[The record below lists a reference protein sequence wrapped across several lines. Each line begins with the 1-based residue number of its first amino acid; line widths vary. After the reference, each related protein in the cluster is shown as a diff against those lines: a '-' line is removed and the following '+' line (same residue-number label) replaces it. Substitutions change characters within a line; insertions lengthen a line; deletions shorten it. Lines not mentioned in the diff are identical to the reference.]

1 VKTGLSIVCLSRRHY
16 FFRFVALGKRDAPAL
31 LFGLS
36 LLCLSALLL
45 LALLAAAAAVTAV
58 AAAAVAAAAVAAA
71 AVAAAAV
78 AAAAVTGVGVRAA
91 VLPRFVRTG
100 LSELRLCAL
109 ARLSPLAGRSALVA
123 ARFLEG
129 L

>member
-1 VKTGLSIVCLSRRHY
+1 
-16 FFRFVALGKRDAPAL
+16 L

-36 LLCLSALLL
+36 LLFTSALLL
-45 LALLAAAAAVTAV
+45 LALLTAAAAVTAV
-58 AAAAVAAAAVAAA
+58 AAAVAAT
-71 AVAAAAV
+71 
-78 AAAAVTGVGVRAA
+78 AVTAGARAT
-91 VLPRFVRTG
+91 VLPRLVRTG

-109 ARLSPLAGRSALVA
+109 ARLSLLAGRSALVA